1 MSGIFQTIL
10 YQPMFNL
17 FVGLYDIIPDVGL
30 VIVLITVLIKGA
42 LFPMTKKSI
51 LAQKSMAQLQPKM
64 EALKATYKDDQQKL
78 AQETMKLYKEH
89 KVNPVGSCLPLLVQ
103 LPIFLALYW
112 VLRNGLTTTDFS
124 LLYSFVPNPEAINP
138 ISLGVFD
145 LSQKSIVLALLA
157 GAAQFWQAK
166 MLTNRRP
173 PKNAG
178 DGAKDESMA
187 AMMNKQMLYMMP
199 LLTVFIGIQ
208 FPAGLALY
216 WFLSTLLT
224 ALQQVL
230 VFRGQ
235 KNDTDDNV
243 VDGKL
248 AS

>member
-1 MSGIFQTIL
+1 MSGLFEVLL
-10 YQPMFNL
+10 YQPMFNI
-17 FVGLYDIIPDVGL
+17 FVGLFNVIPDVGI
-30 VIVLITVLIKGA
+30 VIVIITVLMKLA
-42 LFPMTKKSI
+42 LYPLTKKSI
-51 LAQKSMAQLQPKM
+51 VAQKSMSELQPKM
-64 EALKATYKDDQQKL
+64 EELKTKYKDDQQQL
-78 AQETMKLYKEH
+78 AQETMKLYREH
-89 KVNPVGSCLPLLVQ
+89 KVNPVGSCLPLLIQ

-124 LLYSFVPNPEAINP
+124 LLYSFIPSPEAINP
-138 ISLGVFD
+138 ISLGIFD
-145 LSQKSIVLALLA
+145 LSERSIVLALLA

-199 LLTVFIGIQ
+199 VLTVFIGIQ
-208 FPAGLALY
+208 FPGGLALY

-224 ALQQVL
+224 ALQQVV

-235 KNDTDDNV
+235 KKDKDANV
-243 VDGKL
+243 VEGKL